1 MRKWLLICLFVC
13 RPVVSISQGNNG
25 AGFPL
30 SRLTD
35 TSHYV
40 MIIAHRGDWRNA
52 PENSLQA
59 FKNCIDAGIDGIE
72 IDVQETKDG
81 EIVIM
86 HDATVNRTTNGRGRV
101 RDLTLA
107 EIKALRLKTG
117 INTLTRQQVPTLE
130 EVLQLCKGKVLLHID
145 KWEPVKDKVLA
156 IARKLDCLDQL
167 IFRSTRPAARMKELF
182 GDDISKVN
190 YIPVVTAG
198 TDKSN
203 DQLNDYLEN
212 TNAAVI
218 GIAFSND
225 KDPML
230 DRVPEIKKKG
240 IRVWFN
246 ALVGKKFNDGHDDE
260 LAVTDLENSYG
271 WLLKKGAD
279 AIMTDRHFLLLDYL
293 KKNNRR

>member
-1 MRKWLLICLFVC
+1 MFICLVVC
-13 RPVVSISQGNNG
+13 WPVVSFAQGNNG
-25 AGFPL
+25 ARFPL

-35 TSHYV
+35 TSNYV

-59 FKNCIDAGIDGIE
+59 FQNCIDAGFDGIE

-86 HDATVNRTTNGRGRV
+86 HDATVNRTTNGRGKV
-101 RDLTLA
+101 SDLTLA

-117 INTLTRQQVPTLE
+117 INTQTRQQVPTLE
-130 EVLQLCKGKVLLHID
+130 EVLRLCKGKVLLHID
-145 KWEPVKDKVLA
+145 KWQPVREKVLA
-156 IARKLDCLDQL
+156 IARKVDCLNQL
-167 IFRSTRPAARMKELF
+167 IFRSTMPSARMKELF
-182 GDDISKVN
+182 GEDINKIN

-203 DQLNDYLEN
+203 EQLNDYLEN

-218 GIAFSND
+218 GIAFSNA
-225 KDPML
+225 KDPIL
-230 DRVPEIKKKG
+230 DRIPEIEKKG

-246 ALVGKKFNDGHDDE
+246 SLVGQEFNDGHDDE
-260 LAVTDLENSYG
+260 LATTDLENSYG

-279 AIMTDRHFLLLDYL
+279 AIMTDRPFLLLDYL
-293 KKNNRR
+293 EKNNRR